1 MQCCMTT
8 MNVKG
13 NLMSLIISESLLFI
27 SRMVYVYGKLYC
39 CAKIQLFIE
48 KKQTYCK
55 TTCINDEICH
65 VAIVLL
71 ASIFKKNYEYN

>member
-1 MQCCMTT
+1 
-8 MNVKG
+8 
-13 NLMSLIISESLLFI
+13 
-27 SRMVYVYGKLYC
+27 MVYVYGKLYC

-48 KKQTYCK
+48 KKQTYYK

-71 ASIFKKNYEYN
+71 ASILKKTMNIIK